1 MKAFSRK
8 EVGDLEEKRGV
19 AIVKAFL
26 RGVPDEERG
35 DVALMT
41 IRSEGDLWKERGE
54 ILWRPRGRK
63 GDPVRRARQRR
74 SISYPCRARRP
85 RRRVPC

>member
-1 MKAFSRK
+1 MTTFSRK

-26 RGVPDEERG
+26 RGVPDEERGDVALKEERG

-74 SISYPCRARRP
+74 SKPLSR
-85 RRRVPC
+85 

>member
-1 MKAFSRK
+1 MTTFSRK

-35 DVALMT
+35 DVALKEERGDVALMT
-41 IRSEGDLWKERGE
+41 IRSEGVLWKERGE
-54 ILWRPRGRK
+54 ILWRPRRE
-63 GDPVRRARQRR
+63 GDPVRRERQRR
-74 SISYPCRARRP
+74 SKPLSR
-85 RRRVPC
+85 